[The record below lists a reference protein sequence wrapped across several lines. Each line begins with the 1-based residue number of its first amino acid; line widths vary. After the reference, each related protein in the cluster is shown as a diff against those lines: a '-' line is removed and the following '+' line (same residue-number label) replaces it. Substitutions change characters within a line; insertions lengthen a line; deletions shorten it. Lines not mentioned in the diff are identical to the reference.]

1 MNILPVL
8 RLRPLRRLLPGS
20 TKGHE
25 RDCPAMPCDL
35 PAGQTVSTP
44 LGHRSVVPL
53 CVVCIE
59 ASRATEATYQT
70 RDLLCGCDEHIQQL
84 EQHGRAAIRRQ
95 RSAVSRGYTDRGAPP
110 ARGTTGNRP
119 ADSPDQGALVRAS
132 AVLANQDAAAD
143 AAGRRLT
150 PTPGGA
156 AGRMTEAHEMKLR
169 TDGIESIGHEM
180 TEIAKDAVVV
190 A

>member
-1 MNILPVL
+1 M
-8 RLRPLRRLLPGS
+8 
-20 TKGHE
+20 
-25 RDCPAMPCDL
+25 
-35 PAGQTVSTP
+35 
-44 LGHRSVVPL
+44 
-53 CVVCIE
+53 
-59 ASRATEATYQT
+59 
-70 RDLLCGCDEHIQQL
+70 
-84 EQHGRAAIRRQ
+84 
-95 RSAVSRGYTDRGAPP
+95 
-110 ARGTTGNRP
+110 
-119 ADSPDQGALVRAS
+119 
-132 AVLANQDAAAD
+132 LANQDAAAD